1 MPPFLVHTNSKLKN
15 NVMKNTTYK
24 IQFFG
29 GPKKVW
35 KTLPTLTQITT
46 LEEAE
51 AFKKAQQEMC
61 NYMVDFRI
69 VEEVA

>member
-1 MPPFLVHTNSKLKN
+1 
-15 NVMKNTTYK
+15 MKNKTTMKNITYQ

-46 LEEAE
+46 LEEAK

-61 NYMVDFRI
+61 DYMVDFRI
-69 VEEVA
+69 VEEVV

>member
-1 MPPFLVHTNSKLKN
+1 MYIDKKKPT
-15 NVMKNTTYK
+15 MKNTTYQ

-29 GPKKVW
+29 GPQKVW

-61 NYMVDFRI
+61 HYMVDFRI

>member
-1 MPPFLVHTNSKLKN
+1 MENKTT
-15 NVMKNTTYK
+15 MKTQTYK

-35 KTLPTLTQITT
+35 KDLPTLTKITT
-46 LEEAE
+46 LEEAK

-61 NYMVDFRI
+61 DYMVNFRI

>member
-1 MPPFLVHTNSKLKN
+1 MEYYINMENKTTT
-15 NVMKNTTYK
+15 MKNKTYK

-29 GPKKVW
+29 GPMKIW
-35 KTLPTLTQITT
+35 NTLQTTTT
-46 LEEAE
+46 LEEAK

-61 NYMVDFRI
+61 DYMVDFRI

>member
-1 MPPFLVHTNSKLKN
+1 MKN
-15 NVMKNTTYK
+15 KTTMKNTTYK

-46 LEEAE
+46 LEEAK

-61 NYMVDFRI
+61 DYMVDFRI
-69 VEEVA
+69 VEELN

>member
-1 MPPFLVHTNSKLKN
+1 MNKKTT
-15 NVMKNTTYK
+15 MKNTTYK

-46 LEEAE
+46 LEEAK

-61 NYMVDFRI
+61 DYMVDFRI

>member
-1 MPPFLVHTNSKLKN
+1 MENKTTT
-15 NVMKNTTYK
+15 MKTQTYK

-35 KTLPTLTQITT
+35 KDLPTRLNIAT
-46 LEEAE
+46 LEEAQD
-51 AFKKAQQEMC
+51 FMKAQQEMC

-69 VEEVA
+69 LEEVA

>member
-1 MPPFLVHTNSKLKN
+1 
-15 NVMKNTTYK
+15 MKNTTYK
-24 IQFFG
+24 IQFLG

-46 LEEAE
+46 LEEAK

-61 NYMVDFRI
+61 DYMVDFRI

>member
-1 MPPFLVHTNSKLKN
+1 
-15 NVMKNTTYK
+15 MKNTTYK

-46 LEEAE
+46 LEEAK
-51 AFKKAQQEMC
+51 AFEKAQVEMC
-61 NYMVDFRI
+61 GGAVPFRI

>member
-1 MPPFLVHTNSKLKN
+1 
-15 NVMKNTTYK
+15 MKNTTYK

-35 KTLPTLTQITT
+35 KELPTPQITN
-46 LEEAE
+46 LEEAK

-61 NYMVDFRI
+61 DYMVDFRI
-69 VEEVA
+69 VEVNA

>member
-1 MPPFLVHTNSKLKN
+1 
-15 NVMKNTTYK
+15 MKNQTTYQ

-29 GPKKVW
+29 GPKKEW
-35 KTLPTLTQITT
+35 KTLPTLTQINT
-46 LEEAE
+46 LEEAK

-61 NYMVDFRI
+61 DYMVQFRI